1 MSQLEV
7 DKIIPQSGTTLT
19 IGDSG
24 DTVNFADGTNLSID
38 TNTLYIDSTNNR
50 VGIANAS
57 PSVALDVTGDAKVS
71 GDLTV
76 DTSTLYVDS
85 TNNKVGIG
93 TAFPNN
99 YASSAN
105 TLVVG
110 STSGQNGITI
120 VTSTSETGSL
130 QFADG
135 ATGNQSYQGRIR
147 YDHSASTMS
156 FHVNNGSERM
166 RIDSSGNLLLN
177 TSSAKGDDAGTFAPV
192 LTVNG
197 GSYDG
202 LVEVA
207 GNRSDANGAGVGRL
221 QFIQNSNSANYKEV
235 AEIRAETEGAT
246 ANQRGGRINFR
257 TRANGSTS
265 TTEHVRIDSSG
276 NLLVGKTSTSNT
288 TAGVR
293 LGNSGVVAPSRSAD
307 APIVASR
314 LSTDGTIIE
323 LRKDGTEVGA
333 IGIQSSGFYI
343 DGESGHEGIRFAN
356 GTVTPRENG
365 SDSDNASD
373 LGATTNRW
381 KDIYLGGGLFIGGTG
396 TANKLDDYEEGNW
409 TPIFQGS
416 TPGSYTYVE
425 QQGHYVKIGSQVT
438 AWFNLTNITTSTAGS
453 GIIFITGL
461 PFASNVQSGF
471 NNSGVSGVIDLNE
484 FNSVG
489 DKQVLAV
496 IPDNAS
502 YILLYKIGGT
512 PTSTS
517 AINVTDKNSNN
528 SDLRGFVT
536 YYTGG

>member
-166 RIDSSGNLLLN
+166 RIDSSGNVMVGTTSASGFDSAGLPLIVGSGSTHQGITIFSGTSHQGAIHFADGTG
-177 TSSAKGDDAGTFAPV
+177 TSSYRGQLNYKHDADAMTFA
-192 LTVNG
+192 TS
-197 GSYDG
+197 GSEKAR
-202 LVEVA
+202 L
-207 GNRSDANGAGVGRL
+207 DANGSL
-221 QFIQNSNSANYKEV
+221 FISKTNNTIADDGHAFTNSFASHTVSNNPPLYLNRK
-235 AEIRAETEGAT
+235 
-246 ANQRGGRINFR
+246 
-257 TRANGSTS
+257 
-265 TTEHVRIDSSG
+265 SS
-276 NLLVGKTSTSNT
+276 
-288 TAGVR
+288 
-293 LGNSGVVAPSRSAD
+293 
-307 APIVASR
+307 
-314 LSTDGTIIE
+314 DGTIIGF
-323 LRKDGTEVGA
+323 RKDDTTVG
-333 IGIQSSGFYI
+333 GISTRSSDLCIFSSA
-343 DGESGHEGIRFAN
+343 SGHSGLRLGGNVIFATN
-356 GTVTPRENG
+356 NSGVENDNIVDFG
-365 SDSDNASD
+365 SPN
-373 LGATTNRW
+373 LKF
-381 KDIYLGGGLFIGGTG
+381 KDIYLGGGAYIGGTG
-396 TANKLDDYEEGNW
+396 TANKLDDYEEGTW
-409 TPIFQGS
+409 TPGLDSVSSSNAHGQYTKIGNVCTAKFKISADGS
-416 TPGSYTYVE
+416 GSNINITGFPFTSGSGCE
-425 QQGHYVKIGSQVT
+425 QQG
-438 AWFNLTNITTSTAGS
+438 
-453 GIIFITGL
+453 
-461 PFASNVQSGF
+461 
-471 NNSGVSGVIDLNE
+471 VSRE
-484 FNSVG
+484 TESVG
-489 DKQVLAV
+489 DLYF
-496 IPDNAS
+496 IRISAS
-502 YILLYKIGGT
+502 NTVGT
-512 PTSTS
+512 IIRYD
-517 AINVTDKNSNN
+517 ANN
-528 SDLRGFVT
+528 SITSNDTFEGQIT
-536 YYTGG
+536 YITNT